1 MLQKLLDAKISTE
14 SRKSCPASWV
24 ELIGFAYIDSYLR
37 LWKGFGHW
45 NTSIT
50 MVSRWFPIMKV
61 SFDWLRSKCL
71 PVRILTPIQNAI
83 GYFLRPS
90 NKSQKSIRCSKEK
103 FWTLSIGVRSSTFQ
117 EKICSLPDF
126 IISVLFSLSLF
137 KQFFTTVQWCEP
149 RFERSQIVYRPK
161 EKFWTLLIGV
171 RSCIFQEK
179 VCSLPDLFISVRFSV

>member
-1 MLQKLLDAKISTE
+1 MVKWYQNVIFFVNNPRKHFFSPKNAFLPKKPCIMLQKLLDAKISTE

-37 LWKGFGHW
+37 LWKGFEHW
-45 NTSIT
+45 NTSIA

-71 PVRILTPIQNAI
+71 PARILTPIQNAN

-90 NKSQKSIRCSKEK
+90 NKSPKSIRCSKEK

-117 EKICSLPDF
+117 EKICSLPD
-126 IISVLFSLSLF
+126 
-137 KQFFTTVQWCEP
+137 
-149 RFERSQIVYRPK
+149 
-161 EKFWTLLIGV
+161 
-171 RSCIFQEK
+171 
-179 VCSLPDLFISVRFSV
+179 LFISVRFSV